1 MSRKLGFAGAV
12 LALVV
17 ALGVGPDPG
26 GAADHIDAPLA
37 RNDLAL
43 DIGDV
48 FIEQAPDDA
57 SQTLLV
63 MTANTA
69 QAPGGN
75 RPWATRQEGTYRI
88 NIDRNGNGRRNAG
101 IEVTFGSVR
110 DNGTQSV
117 QVRLNNRLIG
127 RGSTGE
133 EIALRGGGRAMVD
146 VFDDP
151 FFIDFQAVLDDLEQ
165 MGGPRQFCDGNEID
179 FLAGLNTGAIVIQIP
194 SRQLTGNPNR
204 TEIGVWV
211 DTYSRDLDR
220 VVDRMGQPEVPTFF
234 IEDNAPGLITGL
246 GIRDKYNGGE
256 PADDLQS
263 FGDEIAEKLIEFSG
277 RDDTPYSEEQAITLV
292 TEDVL
297 PDILRFDVA
306 SSDGIFDGNGR
317 KVLDDG
323 LDFAL
328 ARATGGSLGGSAA
341 DPTDCIDAN
350 DRELSQTF
358 PYLATAHQPADNG
371 SNG

>member
-1 MSRKLGFAGAV
+1 MIRKLGFIGAV
-12 LALVV
+12 LALVA

-37 RNDLAL
+37 RADLAL
-43 DIGDV
+43 DIGDIFV
-48 FIEQAPDDA
+48 EQAPDDA

-63 MTANTA
+63 ITANTA

-75 RPWATRQEGTYRI
+75 RPWATRQEGSYGI
-88 NIDRNGNGRRNAG
+88 NIDRNGNGKSNAR

-110 DNGTQSV
+110 NDGRQKVRV
-117 QVRLNNRLIG
+117 QLNNRNIG
-127 RGSTGE
+127 NGLTGE
-133 EIALRGGGRAMVD
+133 DFSLRGGGRAMVD

-165 MGGPRQFCDGNEID
+165 MGGPRQFCDGNETD
-179 FLAGLNTGAIVIQIP
+179 FLGGLNTGAIVIQIP
-194 SRQLTGNPNR
+194 HRHLTGSQNR
-204 TEIGVWV
+204 TEVGVWA
-211 DTYSRDLDR
+211 DTYSRNLDR
-220 VVDRMGQPEVPTFF
+220 VIDRMGQPEVPTFF
-234 IEDNAPGLITGL
+234 IEDNEPGLITGL
-246 GIRDKYNGGE
+246 GVRDKYNGGE
-256 PADDLQS
+256 PADDLQT

-277 RDDTPYSEEQAITLV
+277 RDGTPYSEEQAITLV
-292 TEDVL
+292 TDDIL
-297 PDILRFDVA
+297 PDILRYDTA
-306 SSDGIFDGNGR
+306 SSGGIFEGNGR
-317 KVLDDG
+317 KLLDDG

-350 DRELSQTF
+350 DRELSATF
-358 PYLATAHQPADNG
+358 PYVATAHQPAAVG